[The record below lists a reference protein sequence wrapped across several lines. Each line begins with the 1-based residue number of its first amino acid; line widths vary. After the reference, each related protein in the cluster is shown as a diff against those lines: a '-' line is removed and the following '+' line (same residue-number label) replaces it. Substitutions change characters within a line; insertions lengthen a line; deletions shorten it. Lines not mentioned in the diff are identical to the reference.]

1 MVQWLMN
8 PTGNHEVA
16 GSIPDLAKPVKVADV
31 AQIPHCCGSGVGL
44 WLQLRQTPSLGTSIY
59 CRYGPRKSK
68 KTKKD
73 KKKKK
78 LQWKASIRGDSKEKS
93 VRHRGKLAI
102 TGLSKKMICYFF

>member
-73 KKKKK
+73 KKKKNC
-78 LQWKASIRGDSKEKS
+78 S
-93 VRHRGKLAI
+93 GKH
-102 TGLSKKMICYFF
+102 LSEVTQKKKV